1 VPSPKI
7 LIVEDNHSDV
17 YLLRRALED
26 QRNTIDIEIAPDGEC
41 ALQFVQNQ
49 RLNRHDHL
57 PCVIVL
63 DLHLP
68 KHDGLEVLRAIQQ
81 EPVLHHIHVI
91 VVAGM
96 ASPEEQAQL
105 RRMGVDVRTKPSGLS
120 GFELLAAELIAICEG
135 LETPA

>member
-49 RLNRHDHL
+49 RLNRHDPL

-68 KHDGLEVLRAIQQ
+68 KHDGLEVLRAIQR
-81 EPVLHHIHVI
+81 EPVLHHIHVM

-96 ASPEEQAQL
+96 ASPRERAQL
-105 RRMGVDVRTKPSGLS
+105 RRMGVDFRSKPADLS
-120 GFELLAAELIAICEG
+120 EFERLAAEVIAICEG